1 MTKRRTNAGGS
12 KKTRAADNLGAVSIV
27 GRAIEAPR
35 GLVAERLELEGD
47 EFLLL
52 AFPAERGDL
61 SGLTSAEQEVA
72 SELLQ
77 GRSYLEIAR
86 QRGTTSGTVANQV
99 RSIFK
104 KLGVRSRSE
113 LARKASTTGH
123 PRT

>member
-1 MTKRRTNAGGS
+1 VTKRRPKHGAS
-12 KKTRAADNLGAVSIV
+12 KKTRDAATPGALSLV

-35 GLVAERLELEGD
+35 GLLAERLEVQGD

-77 GRSYLEIAR
+77 GRSYQEIAR

-99 RSIFK
+99 RSIFR

-113 LARKASTTGH
+113 LARKSSTSSQKKT
-123 PRT
+123 

>member
-1 MTKRRTNAGGS
+1 VTKRRTKDGAPQKPEGGAS
-12 KKTRAADNLGAVSIV
+12 PGPLSLV

-35 GLVAERLELEGD
+35 GLFAEKLDVQGD

-77 GRSYLEIAR
+77 GRSYQEIAR

-99 RSIFK
+99 RSIFRK
-104 KLGVRSRSE
+104 IGVRSRSE
-113 LARKASTTGH
+113 LARKTSGSG
-123 PRT
+123 PNKP